1 MALSGSI
8 DLEEW
13 WSMMTRLYELISAVV
28 HRSHGWVGA
37 FTGDGTNAVFEA
49 RRGTD
54 EHAQRA
60 CRAALSLRDE
70 MRAPAADLR
79 RERQL
84 ELSVRIG
91 INSGELLTGTV
102 GGGYRRSQTI
112 CGYTVASTSPRTPRR
127 SSGRSSSYGIWA
139 GSTSKAPPR
148 LSGSTTCWAGGPTG
162 PTNTATIELVRAA
175 GSDGDRAA
183 DVDVARMM
191 GAWRWLS
198 AASRKFRPR
207 QAASASWPSWRAAI
221 RSSHSSSFSRVKFHP
236 NGSAISL

>member
-112 CGYTVASTSPRTPRR
+112 CGYTVALAKRVESLADP
-127 SSGRSSSYGIWA
+127 GRIYI
-139 GSTSKAPPR
+139 TE
-148 LSGSTTCWAGGPTG
+148 
-162 PTNTATIELVRAA
+162 NTAALLGKTLELQDLGRFEVK
-175 GSDGDRAA
+175 G
-183 DVDVARMM
+183 
-191 GAWRWLS
+191 
-198 AASRKFRPR
+198 
-207 QAASASWPSWRAAI
+207 ASAPVGVYDLLGRRAD
-221 RSSHSSSFSRVKFHP
+221 
-236 NGSAISL
+236 GTDQYCDD